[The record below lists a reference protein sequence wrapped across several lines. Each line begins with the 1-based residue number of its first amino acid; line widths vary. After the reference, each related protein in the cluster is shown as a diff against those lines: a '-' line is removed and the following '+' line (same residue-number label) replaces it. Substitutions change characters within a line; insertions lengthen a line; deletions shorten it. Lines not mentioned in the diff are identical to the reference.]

1 MDIDCDD
8 PLSALITDEL
18 LEAAGIAD
26 KALCIFGHQSKPNS
40 HYFFQA
46 DQCIPSMKIMDP
58 VTKKA
63 IIELRC
69 LDNDGTRGKQTVIP
83 PSIHPSGERITFVEG
98 YEL

>member
-1 MDIDCDD
+1 
-8 PLSALITDEL
+8 
-18 LEAAGIAD
+18 
-26 KALCIFGHQSKPNS
+26 
-40 HYFFQA
+40 
-46 DQCIPSMKIMDP
+46 